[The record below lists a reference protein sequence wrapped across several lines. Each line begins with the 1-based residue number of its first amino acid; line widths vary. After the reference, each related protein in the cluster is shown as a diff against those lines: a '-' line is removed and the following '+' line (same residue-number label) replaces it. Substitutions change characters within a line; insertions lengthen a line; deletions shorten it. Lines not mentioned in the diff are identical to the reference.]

1 MYKKI
6 SIVLLLLFVSAS
18 LVFSVSVL
26 QAVPNPKQVITSSV
40 TLVGGLDAGIQTGS
54 VTSSSYTLTSGFAAQ
69 AQPEI
74 VPADFN
80 FDQVVDFA
88 DFLIFAQG
96 FGRGPS
102 DPAYNALLD
111 LNKDTQVDFA
121 DFLIFVT
128 AFTR

>member
-6 SIVLLLLFVSAS
+6 SVVMRLLFVSAS
-18 LVFSVSVL
+18 LAFNVTVL
-26 QAVPNPKQVITSSV
+26 QAIPNPHQMTSTSV
-40 TLVGGLDAGIQTGS
+40 TLVGGLDTGIQTGS
-54 VTSSSYTLTSGFAAQ
+54 FVHSPYTLTSGFVAQ
-69 AQPEI
+69 VQPKI
-74 VPADFN
+74 DSADFN

-96 FGRGPS
+96 FGRDPS

-111 LNKDTQVDFA
+111 LNKDQKIDFA

>member
-18 LVFSVSVL
+18 LVFSVTVSL
-26 QAVPNPKQVITSSV
+26 AVPNAHQVATSSV
-40 TLVGGLDAGIQTGS
+40 TLVGGLDTGMQTGA
-54 VTSSSYTLTSGFAAQ
+54 VTHLSYTLTSGFVAQ
-69 AQPEI
+69 VQPHFDT
-74 VPADFN
+74 ADFN
-80 FDQVVDFA
+80 FDQVVNFA

-96 FGRGPS
+96 FGRDPS

-111 LNKDTQVDFA
+111 LNKDTQIDFA
-121 DFLIFVT
+121 DFLIFAT